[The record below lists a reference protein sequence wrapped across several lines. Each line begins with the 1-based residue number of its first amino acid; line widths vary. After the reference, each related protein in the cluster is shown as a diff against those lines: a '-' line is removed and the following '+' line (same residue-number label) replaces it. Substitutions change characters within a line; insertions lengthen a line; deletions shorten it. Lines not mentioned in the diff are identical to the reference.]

1 MARKKRE
8 PRQRGRNKSHPKGQW
23 VDVVRKSDLFEQY
36 YKNQHILPEDEFPA
50 FLEALQK
57 ELPSTIRITGTRSH
71 AKELS
76 IAMQRL
82 FLTKLDTVEDEEG
95 KTADPPKPLSWYPD
109 ELAWQINLTK
119 RFIRKS
125 SSMDRFHKFLVHETE
140 TGNISRQEAVSMIPP
155 LLLDIKSGQKILDA
169 CAAPGSKTVQLIELL
184 HGEESSGIPD
194 GLVVANE
201 LQNKRCYMLVH
212 QSKRLHSPCCLITNH
227 DAAMF
232 PSMFV
237 KTENRGNVPL
247 LFDRILC
254 DVPCSG
260 DGTLRKNPLI
270 WRKWT
275 PQLGLSLF
283 RIQLRIL
290 ARAVEMLAVGGRIVY
305 STCTMNPV
313 EDEAVICSL
322 LQKGEGALELV
333 DVSSNLPNLKRSPG
347 LKTWKVMTKGMEIV
361 NDCGPGTEHYAKGFK
376 PPMLAPLLEITDKLH
391 LERCMRVYPHQQ
403 DTGGFFIAVLEKKSE
418 TPWENDKRCS
428 SNRRLLPWETEADWQ
443 RKKQGMCKREETKSM
458 VVETGISVDKI
469 DHTKVK
475 KEDIPI
481 PNEKI
486 MAAHVAT
493 ENTHCAGSSSSMM
506 QSFDIYREFYGID
519 DSFPVSQLLVR
530 SLHGKKRNIYLV
542 SKAVKDVMETVD
554 DSHKVINTGM
564 KVFARAENDN
574 VKCSFRLMQE
584 GIEAMLPFI
593 SKRKV
598 LITQEDVTILLSQN
612 RPFCDQFS
620 STTKEQFEKI
630 EGQGCIVYVYDPNG
644 PCSKAC
650 DTIRCR
656 LIFCGWK
663 AKVSTRLQ
671 VSKFD
676 KAHYQVLCG
685 IQPSDDSFQGK
696 RSGEEEE
703 KSAVEDEDSMERV
716 EVKVEKDDEQTGFI
730 GDFLNVETPKGSLD
744 VGFV

>member
-1 MARKKRE
+1 
-8 PRQRGRNKSHPKGQW
+8 
-23 VDVVRKSDLFEQY
+23 
-36 YKNQHILPEDEFPA
+36 
-50 FLEALQK
+50 
-57 ELPSTIRITGTRSH
+57 
-71 AKELS
+71 
-76 IAMQRL
+76 
-82 FLTKLDTVEDEEG
+82 
-95 KTADPPKPLSWYPD
+95 
-109 ELAWQINLTK
+109 
-119 RFIRKS
+119 
-125 SSMDRFHKFLVHETE
+125 
-140 TGNISRQEAVSMIPP
+140 
-155 LLLDIKSGQKILDA
+155 
-169 CAAPGSKTVQLIELL
+169 
-184 HGEESSGIPD
+184 
-194 GLVVANE
+194 
-201 LQNKRCYMLVH
+201 
-212 QSKRLHSPCCLITNH
+212 
-227 DAAMF
+227 
-232 PSMFV
+232 
-237 KTENRGNVPL
+237 
-247 LFDRILC
+247 
-254 DVPCSG
+254 
-260 DGTLRKNPLI
+260 
-270 WRKWT
+270 
-275 PQLGLSLF
+275 
-283 RIQLRIL
+283 
-290 ARAVEMLAVGGRIVY
+290 
-305 STCTMNPV
+305 
-313 EDEAVICSL
+313 
-322 LQKGEGALELV
+322 
-333 DVSSNLPNLKRSPG
+333 
-347 LKTWKVMTKGMEIV
+347 VMTKGMEIV

-458 VVETGISVDKI
+458 VVETGMSVGKI

-475 KEDIPI
+475 KEDKPI
-481 PNEKI
+481 PNEKM
-486 MAAHVAT
+486 MAAHVAA
-493 ENTHCAGSSSSMM
+493 ENTHCADLTSNSVSNTDYAVSNNESEGMIMDCHEKSSLRCYDKLPENSHAIESNADGHIPVKKGDCNELDEDSDVTKNNGEEDLTIKREECDEFYEDAEEFRNNFEEHVTVKKEAELAYEIEDSTENGGVKREKEQEDGNNTDTDKNSEPPQKKVKVAMKGFKEDPFVFLTDEDEHWSS
-506 QSFDIYREFYGID
+506 IKEFYGID

-530 SLHGKKRNIYLV
+530 SFHGKKRNIYLV

-584 GIEAMLPFI
+584 GIEAILPFI

-598 LITQEDVTILLSQN
+598 LITQEDVAILLSQN

-644 PCSKAC
+644 PCSKAR

-696 RSGEEEE
+696 GSEEEEE
-703 KSAVEDEDSMERV
+703 KSALEDEDSMERV